1 VFDTALDAPRHQG
14 VHASGASSALRRDV
28 PTWRESFDKSQ
39 AMWTL
44 QAAVTHRGGIVSHV
58 SLACHLL
65 MEELIGLDESVHG
78 NVFRIATRAKTSLVY
93 MSNKHMTLHE

>member
-1 VFDTALDAPRHQG
+1 MSPPG
-14 VHASGASSALRRDV
+14 
-28 PTWRESFDKSQ
+28 ESFDKSQ

-44 QAAVTHRGGIVSHV
+44 QAAITHRGGIVSHV

-93 MSNKHMTLHE
+93 MGNKHIPMTLHE